1 MAELQWTIEGRRF
14 RSQEEYMA
22 ALRDKEL
29 IDSITSNLNLD
40 DPKDIEKLYM
50 ELKNGKYEFE
60 SVVGRQFDDNVYE
73 LYMQIR
79 QERQRKQEEKQQKQE
94 RCKARRQAMTLG
106 WVKTIGQVKTIEQV
120 KTKGRGKTKELT
132 EQDETMEQRKL
143 LGRGKIVQQ
152 GKLVDR
158 GKPMKQAKQSKIKL
172 DDFDPAM
179 QEEILRVLRKKER
192 KRKCMIAA
200 CAVICLV
207 CFGYVGAYYQVSAK
221 SAKEF
226 EELLALKEAGSTGRA
241 TKSGAKIHFT
251 EDNIVIPDILP
262 EYEKIYNKN
271 KKLIGWI
278 KIDDTIIDYPV
289 MQTVNNEYYL
299 DHNFNQE
306 EDRNGCIFMDYQ
318 CDILRGC
325 DNIILYGHHMK
336 SGKMFGSLNKYSKE
350 SYYQEHPTILFDTI
364 YEKGEY
370 QVMYVFR
377 SKVYSE
383 EDVTFKYYQFIN
395 AASEKEF
402 NSYIHEMSALSLYDT
417 GVTAS
422 YGDQLLTLSTC
433 DYQEKKGRFVVV
445 AKKIS

>member
-50 ELKNGKYEFE
+50 ELKNEKYEFE
-60 SVVGRQFDDNVYE
+60 SIVGRQFDDNVYE
-73 LYMQIR
+73 LYERIR
-79 QERQRKQEEKQQKQE
+79 QERQRKQEEKQHKE
-94 RCKARRQAMTLG
+94 EKRKARRQA
-106 WVKTIGQVKTIEQV
+106 KTI
-120 KTKGRGKTKELT
+120 
-132 EQDETMEQRKL
+132 
-143 LGRGKIVQQ
+143 
-152 GKLVDR
+152 
-158 GKPMKQAKQSKIKL
+158 KQAKQSHIKL

-226 EELLALKEAGSTGRA
+226 EELLALKEAGSTGKVSKNS
-241 TKSGAKIHFT
+241 TKIHLT

-336 SGKMFGSLNKYSKE
+336 SGQMFGSLNKYSKE

-370 QVMYVFR
+370 QIMYVFR

-402 NSYIHEMSALSLYDT
+402 NSYINEMSALSLYDT

-433 DYQEKKGRFVVV
+433 DYQESKGRFVVV